1 MSALAASGPAIP
13 PVPGPPGP
21 VLAGPG
27 PAGPGPPP
35 GPSGT
40 AAPDAAGEWRP
51 PFPLDVPRTLGVH
64 RRGGGD
70 PAFRVAADGSIW
82 RTALTPEGP
91 GTIRVTVARPAP
103 GTDGQ
108 AVTVVRGAAWG
119 PGASWL
125 LSALPAA
132 LGAD

>member
-13 PVPGPPGP
+13 PVPEPSGP
-21 VLAGPG
+21 VPAGPV
-27 PAGPGPPP
+27 PAGPGPPAA
-35 GPSGT
+35 

-103 GTDGQ
+103 GPDGQ
-108 AVTVVRGAAWG
+108 AV
-119 PGASWL
+119 
-125 LSALPAA
+125 
-132 LGAD
+132 